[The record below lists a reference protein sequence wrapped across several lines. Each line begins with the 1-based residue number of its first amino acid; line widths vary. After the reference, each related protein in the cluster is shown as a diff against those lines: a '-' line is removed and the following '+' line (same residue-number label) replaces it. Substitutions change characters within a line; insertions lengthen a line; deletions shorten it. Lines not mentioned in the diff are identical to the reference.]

1 MTTKRPSTAFK
12 VSTAYFSLVMVVLLW
27 YESSLGKTEFGGL
40 IPGLLLVFIT
50 MPGSAFG
57 GSVAAFFGCA
67 SGSLCEHLTAIL
79 FAGGLN
85 TLGIYAALRINVVRG
100 KKRDKA

>member
-1 MTTKRPSTAFK
+1 MTTKRLSTAFK
-12 VSTAYFSLVMVVLLW
+12 ASITYFSLVMLVLLW

-50 MPGSAFG
+50 MPSSAFG
-57 GSVAAFFGCA
+57 GSAAAFFGCA
-67 SGSLCEHLTAIL
+67 SGSLCEHLSAFL

-85 TLGIYAALRINVVRG
+85 TLGVYAALRIICSAWE
-100 KKRDKA
+100 KRDKD